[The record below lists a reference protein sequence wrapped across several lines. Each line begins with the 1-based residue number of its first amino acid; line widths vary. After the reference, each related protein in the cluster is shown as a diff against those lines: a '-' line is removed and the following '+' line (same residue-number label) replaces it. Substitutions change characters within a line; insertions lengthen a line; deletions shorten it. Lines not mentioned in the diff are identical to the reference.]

1 MKQCGVCGAKVAD
14 DVLFCPTCGSEIRSD
29 AAHSTESH
37 AAEHSHSDTLYKRFC
52 ANCGAAL
59 ADRAKFCAECGT
71 PSGEGGSAEPQ
82 SNASHDLSSVGERGT
97 TSDDRTMAMLIH
109 LSTFA
114 GFLGIPFAN
123 IIAPLV
129 IWLIQKD
136 KSPFV
141 DFHGKEAINFQI
153 SLLIY
158 GLVTLVVGIIL
169 AIVLIGNVMLFLL
182 IPALFIFWIVAVIVA
197 AIKASQGE
205 LWEYPLNIRFLK

>member
-1 MKQCGVCGAKVAD
+1 MA
-14 DVLFCPTCGSEIRSD
+14 
-29 AAHSTESH
+29 
-37 AAEHSHSDTLYKRFC
+37 TL
-52 ANCGAAL
+52 
-59 ADRAKFCAECGT
+59 
-71 PSGEGGSAEPQ
+71 
-82 SNASHDLSSVGERGT
+82 V
-97 TSDDRTMAMLIH
+97 H

-129 IWLIQKD
+129 VWLIQKD

-158 GLVTLVVGIIL
+158 GFITVVIGFIL
-169 AIVLIGNVMLFLL
+169 AIVLIGIVMLFVL
-182 IPALFIFWIVAVIVA
+182 IPALFIFWIVTAVVA

-205 LWEYPLNIRFLK
+205 WWEYPLSIRFLK